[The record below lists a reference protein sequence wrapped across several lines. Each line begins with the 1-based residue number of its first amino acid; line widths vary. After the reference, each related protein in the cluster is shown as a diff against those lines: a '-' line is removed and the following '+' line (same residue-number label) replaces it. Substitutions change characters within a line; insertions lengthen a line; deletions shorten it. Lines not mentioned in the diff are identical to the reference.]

1 MSPLIALLID
11 EFSYFGTMVITGAL
25 LLNNDVGGALYRTPP
40 ATISICQETS
50 VTQEPAAETG
60 TDLSQNVISAIILH
74 RVILLSQESSDR
86 KRNEGSVRVFPLM
99 MLIKTPCHG
108 FTCSLMYSWRRICD
122 YCLLLSYLIYTV
134 FRKKHPLCVFF
145 YQFAQKFQRL

>member
-108 FTCSLMYSWRRICD
+108 FTCSLMYS
-122 YCLLLSYLIYTV
+122 
-134 FRKKHPLCVFF
+134 
-145 YQFAQKFQRL
+145 